1 MTHGEENKLYGRD
14 RDYETHLLWE
24 PFTADKCTSLGGKP
38 KLFFIQVWLL
48 KISIQIYKDTDSLG
62 SRRRRALILR
72 SFEKYGYKL
81 KGT

>member
-48 KISIQIYKDTDSLG
+48 KISKQIYKDTDSLRIKTAP
-62 SRRRRALILR
+62 STDFA
-72 SFEKYGYKL
+72 
-81 KGT
+81 